1 MKSMML
7 SRGNEVAQSP
17 QVMRSGDLCW
27 ALGPVL
33 VVGLVVGVMQVVS
46 GDCWGDSCVPTLNK
60 YLSNMAKVVVL

>member
-1 MKSMML
+1 MML

-17 QVMRSGDLCW
+17 QVMRSGDLCR
-27 ALGPVL
+27 VL

>member
-27 ALGPVL
+27 VL